1 MKIERETI
9 IILLLIALVL
19 APVWYFSLAAGEEKS
34 PVVLSSNK
42 GSIAPN
48 ETFLPTPVE
57 VGEFAAGVVSWAAL
71 FVLVGMLYYTN
82 RFIRVIGRSSGSIA
96 TDGGINLNLPSYL
109 TSDGRW
115 IADFWPAE
123 YSTPGIIGIALTAWS
138 TVVFAALFGL
148 ETFGYARTQF
158 LGIYAGMMFLSIG
171 AMTAIYT
178 TWFIPDMVVVEDR
191 SH

>member
-1 MKIERETI
+1 M
-9 IILLLIALVL
+9 L

-82 RFIRVIGRSSGSIA
+82 QFIRVIGRSSGSIA

>member
-19 APVWYFSLAAGEEKS
+19 APVWYFSLASGEEKS
-34 PVVLSSNK
+34 PVVLKSGK
-42 GSIAPN
+42 GGIAPN

-57 VGEFAAGVVSWAAL
+57 VSEFAAGVVTWAAL

-82 RFIRVIGRSSGSIA
+82 QFVRVIGRSSGSIA
-96 TDGGINLNLPSYL
+96 TDGGVNLNLPSYL
-109 TSDGRW
+109 TSDGRQ
-115 IADFWPAE
+115 IADYWPAE
-123 YSTPGIIGIALTAWS
+123 YSTPGIVGMALTAWS